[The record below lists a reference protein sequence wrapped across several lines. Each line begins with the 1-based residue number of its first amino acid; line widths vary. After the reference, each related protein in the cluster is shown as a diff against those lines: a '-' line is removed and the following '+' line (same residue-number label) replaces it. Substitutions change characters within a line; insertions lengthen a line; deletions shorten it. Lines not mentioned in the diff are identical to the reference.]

1 MYDWTGDPG
10 DRCGELDRGDPRQ
23 LVTVRRIDACEHHPA
38 GRAGARSKLEHHGCV
53 LRRRF
58 GARRS
63 DSRARS
69 RIVRCVGPGR
79 PAAVA
84 LILAV
89 LLVIAAAIETGWLRI
104 PIPSLARQV
113 NEDWLD
119 QYRGW
124 VIGFGFGY
132 QLGLAAVVYITTA
145 SLWVVFIAEF
155 LTFSPIGGLA
165 LGALFGFVRS
175 IPIFATRRVR
185 STQELRRAHTT
196 MHRLGPVAERTL
208 STACGVAAVVLVVT
222 VIV

>member
-1 MYDWTGDPG
+1 MLASITPL
-10 DRCGELDRGDPRQ
+10 GERGRGRNWNTTVAFYVVGSVLGGATRGLALGSLGA
-23 LVTVRRIDACEHHPA
+23 LVPADLRPSPA
-38 GRAGARSKLEHHGCV
+38 G
-53 LRRRF
+53 
-58 GARRS
+58 
-63 DSRARS
+63 
-69 RIVRCVGPGR
+69 
-79 PAAVA
+79 VA

-155 LTFSPIGGLA
+155 MTFSPIGGLA

>member
-1 MYDWTGDPG
+1 MLASITPL
-10 DRCGELDRGDPRQ
+10 GERGRGRNWNTTVAFYVVGSVLGGATRGLALGSLGA
-23 LVTVRRIDACEHHPA
+23 LVPA
-38 GRAGARSKLEHHGCV
+38 D
-53 LRRRF
+53 LRP
-58 GARRS
+58 S
-63 DSRARS
+63 
-69 RIVRCVGPGR
+69 